1 MVEKTSEK
9 GKAWLK
15 KEMRPYRA
23 SIAFLTVISIFTTFS
38 SLAFA
43 YLVRYLV
50 DGAQAQ
56 NMDSIVLVSSILL
69 GILAVKIVS
78 GVAYGY
84 LSERLRSKMVSRER
98 KKIYGKL
105 LNSDYEK
112 ISEFHS
118 GDLLNRITSDLTEVV
133 VDTVSLTPT
142 LVGIGVQCV
151 GAIAA
156 LLSLDPLF
164 TAIYVVC
171 GALGG
176 GIMTIFRKRIKHYHK
191 EFMAIDGNNRSFMQE
206 GITSLLTIKAY
217 NAEKRMYSQN
227 AQYSHSYYSARMKR
241 NKLRACMSL
250 LTNILSNVGLIFAI
264 IWCSIRLL
272 NGEIDFGVMLSVI
285 LLLNQLQHP
294 FSSVSS
300 IIPVIFS
307 RQASAERLSEITALA
322 VGKKHDAMPMVDYS
336 KMAGIFIEN
345 VSFNYGEEKVLD
357 DVSLSF
363 KKGENVC
370 IIGNSGSGK
379 STLFKILLGVF
390 SPADGNITVEME
402 DGQRI
407 PFHGNHSGLFA
418 YVPQG
423 NFLFSGTIRENL
435 LFFADDEISDE
446 EINAALKIAQ
456 AEFVFDFPDG
466 LEKIISE
473 RGVGLSEG
481 QQQRL
486 TIARALLSK
495 RPVLLLDE
503 ATSALDSATER
514 RLLEEI
520 KLLKNKTC
528 ILVTHRPAA
537 LEISDNVYEII
548 DGKISKKQ
556 KEIYKFV

>member
-1 MVEKTSEK
+1 MRKEKASEK

-15 KEMRPYRA
+15 REMRPYRA
-23 SIAFLTVISIFTTFS
+23 SIVFITIISVLTTLS

-50 DGAQAQ
+50 GGAIER
-56 NMDSIVLVSSILL
+56 NVDSIVLISCILL
-69 GILAVKIVS
+69 AILAVKIISSVLYS
-78 GVAYGY
+78 YFT
-84 LSERLRSKMVSRER
+84 ERQRCKMIAKER
-98 KKIYGKL
+98 KKIYGRL
-105 LNSDYEK
+105 LHSDYEK
-112 ISEFHS
+112 LAEFHS

-156 LLSLDPLF
+156 LLTLDPLF

-171 GALGG
+171 GAFGG
-176 GIMTIFRKRIKHYHK
+176 GLMAIFRKRVKHYHK
-191 EFMAIDGNNRSFMQE
+191 EFMVIDGDARSFMQE
-206 GITSLLTIKAY
+206 GLTSLLTIKAY
-217 NAEKRMYSQN
+217 NAENRMYAQN
-227 AQYSHSYYSARMKR
+227 SQYSSLYYRARMKR
-241 NKLRACMSL
+241 NKLRTFMSSLTHL
-250 LTNILSNVGLIFAI
+250 LGNVGLIFAI
-264 IWCSIRLL
+264 IWCSVRLL
-272 NGEIDFGVMLSVI
+272 NSEIDFGVMLSVV

-300 IIPVIFS
+300 VIPVIFS
-307 RQASAERLSEITALA
+307 RQASAERLYEITALA
-322 VGKKHDAMPMVDYS
+322 TSKKKETMPTIDYS
-336 KMAGIFIEN
+336 KMRTINVEN
-345 VSFNYGEEKVLD
+345 VSFNYGEEHVLD
-357 DVSLSF
+357 DVSISF

-390 SPADGNITVEME
+390 APAEGKISVEME
-402 DGQRI
+402 DGEKIAFR
-407 PFHGNHSGLFA
+407 GNHSGLFA

-435 LFFADDEISDE
+435 LFFASEDVSDE
-446 EINAALKIAQ
+446 EIYKALKIAQ

-466 LEKIISE
+466 LEKQISE
-473 RGVGLSEG
+473 RGIGLSEG

-486 TIARALLSK
+486 TIARALLSG

-503 ATSALDSATER
+503 ATSALDSATEKN
-514 RLLEEI
+514 LLEAI
-520 KLLKNKTC
+520 KQLENKTC

-537 LEISDNVYEII
+537 LEMADSVYEII
-548 DGKISKKQ
+548 GGKISARSN
-556 KEIYKFV
+556 